1 MKHLKLTRILLHGI
15 GFGKPNFDLENENK
29 SRTLAILCGHFEA
42 SLSFVRADAG
52 REESGSGPSVT
63 AHLLSPNGV
72 AWPWQC
78 HGWCVRGQA
87 S

>member
-1 MKHLKLTRILLHGI
+1 MKVLKLTRKLLHDI
-15 GFGKPNFDLENENK
+15 GFGKLNLLENENDL
-29 SRTLAILCGHFEA
+29 TNLAILCGHFEA
-42 SLSFVRADAG
+42 SLSLVRADAG